1 MTPNPLAK
9 YYRAPGINVRL
20 PSGGRFQ
27 PEGNVTFAPNG
38 ELPVLPMRSADEM
51 LMKSPDALM
60 SGHAIESCIK
70 SCVPSIQDPQALPS
84 PDVDAILLA
93 IRAATF
99 GDQMDI
105 ECECP
110 KCKAENSFAFSI
122 TAILDTAIPLAEEY
136 PVRLSDEVI
145 VYVRPFNLV
154 TSTAIS
160 TLAFQEAR
168 KMQFLEQS
176 EATEEEKQRELN
188 KSFDNINA
196 MNNRSVVDSIQ
207 MVVVPEGHVV
217 DRAQIA
223 EFINNIPSDWSKK
236 IELQLKA
243 VNEAGVQKQQKV
255 QCAKCGEEFE
265 TNVEFD
271 PSNFFE

>member
-38 ELPVLPMRSADEM
+38 DVPVLPMRGADEM

-60 SGHAIESCIK
+60 SGHAIESCIR
-70 SCVPSIQDPQALPS
+70 SCVPNIADPQRLPT
-84 PDVDAILLA
+84 PDVDAVLLA
-93 IRAATF
+93 IRASTF

-110 KCKAENSFAFSI
+110 KCKAENTFAFSI
-122 TAILDTAIPLAEEY
+122 SAILDTAVPLEPEY
-136 PVRLSDEVI
+136 PVRLNDEVI

-154 TSTAIS
+154 TSTNIS

-168 KMQFLEQS
+168 KMQILEDS
-176 EATEEEKQRELN
+176 DASEEEKQRELN
-188 KSFDNINA
+188 ISFDRINQ
-196 MNNRSVVDSIQ
+196 MNVESIVDSIE
-207 MVVVPEGHVV
+207 MIVVPEGQVI
-217 DRAQIA
+217 DRSMIRD
-223 EFINNIPSDWSKK
+223 FINNIPADWTKK
-236 IELQLKA
+236 IELQLKK
-243 VNEAGVQKQQKV
+243 VNEAGVQKDQEV
-255 QCAKCGEEFE
+255 QCAKCQELFK
-265 TNVEFD
+265 TTVEFD
-271 PSNFFE
+271 PSNFFG